1 MRHSVIGLV
10 PDLICG
16 FSQKSGIYWFSKA
29 LIESLDQLESQARF
43 VLFVPRSEA
52 VDFSHLSSR
61 FTIVRIPR
69 FFMGDFWNIIW
80 HLAVLP
86 CLARYHRVQVLHL
99 FAGNR
104 RLSLFPP
111 RRTLVTVHDVYH
123 YNQLKLYGLV
133 RFLYFRIVIC
143 GLLRRQVNLHA
154 VSAAT
159 AADLHQLLGI
169 PTTSIHVIHNG
180 CDRERFD
187 HGERQHPLADLVE
200 AAPRRPYFLY
210 VSSLDHPRKNHVVL
224 IRAYER
230 VLQACPDAPSLVF
243 VGPDFASPEVIHEAI
258 RRSPA
263 AHRLHSLGF
272 VTDQQLGALYRQAFA
287 FVHASCFEGFG
298 YPLVEAMSFGLPVLC
313 SDLSVFKE
321 IAGDAPLYFDPRRS
335 EDIAAKMLA
344 LITDGSLRQRCMA
357 TSLQMARSDAQR
369 SNAPLILDLYERIA
383 ERQQRRRARPGASL
397 SVGLH

>member
-1 MRHSVIGLV
+1 MRHCVIGLV

-16 FSQKSGIYWFSKA
+16 FSQKSGIYIFSKA

-43 VLFVPRSEA
+43 VLFIPRSEA
-52 VDFSHLSSR
+52 VNFSHLSSR

-69 FFMGDFWNIIW
+69 FFTSDFWNIIW

-86 CLARYHRVQVLHL
+86 CLARYHRVEALHL

-111 RRTLVTVHDVYH
+111 QRTLATVHDIYH
-123 YNQLKLYGLV
+123 YNQTKLYGLP
-133 RFLYFRIVIC
+133 RFLYFRFVIC

-154 VSAAT
+154 VSASTAT
-159 AADLHQLLGI
+159 DLHQLLGI
-169 PTTSIHVIHNG
+169 PTTSIHVIQNVCDRGRFDHRDRDI
-180 CDRERFD
+180 DRER
-187 HGERQHPLADLVE
+187 PLADLVE
-200 AAPRRPYFLY
+200 AAPGSPYFLY

-230 VLQACPDAPSLVF
+230 VLQVCPQAPFLVF
-243 VGPDFASPEVIHEAI
+243 VGPDFSSSEVIHEAI

-263 AHRLHSLGF
+263 ADRLLSLGY

-287 FVHASCFEGFG
+287 FVHASSFEGFG

-313 SDLSVFKE
+313 SDIPVFRE

-335 EDIAAKMLA
+335 ENIAAKMLA
-344 LITDGSLRQRCMA
+344 LMSDGTLRERCIA
-357 TSLQMARSDAQR
+357 TSLQMARSAAQR
-369 SNAPLILDLYERIA
+369 SNAPLLLDLYHRIA
-383 ERQQRRRARPGASL
+383 ARQHRGAARR
-397 SVGLH
+397 GL

>member
-1 MRHSVIGLV
+1 MRNYVIGLV

-43 VLFVPRSEA
+43 VLFIPRSEA
-52 VDFSHLSSR
+52 DDFSHLSSR

-86 CLARYHRVQVLHL
+86 WLARYHSVQVLHL

-123 YNQLKLYGLV
+123 HNQLKLYGLA

-143 GLLRRQVNLHA
+143 GLLRRQVNFHA

-159 AADLHQLLGI
+159 AADLRQLLGI
-169 PTTSIHVIHNG
+169 PPASIHVIHND
-180 CDRERFD
+180 CDRGRFD
-187 HGERQHPLADLVE
+187 HGDRELPLADLVE

-210 VSSLDHPRKNHVVL
+210 VSSFDHPRKNHVAL
-224 IRAYER
+224 IRAYEH
-230 VLQACPDAPSLVF
+230 VLQACPDAPALVF

-258 RRSPA
+258 RRSSA
-263 AHRLHSLGF
+263 ADQIHSLGF
-272 VTDQQLGALYRQAFA
+272 VTDQQLGALYRHAFA

-321 IAGDAPLYFDPRRS
+321 IGGDAPLYFYPRQS

-344 LITDGSLRQRCMA
+344 LITDQSLRQRCIASSMLIA
-357 TSLQMARSDAQR
+357 SSAAQR
-369 SNAPLILDLYERIA
+369 SNAPLILDLYHRIA
-383 ERQQRRRARPGASL
+383 ERQLRRRARPGGLFSG
-397 SVGLH
+397 GLH